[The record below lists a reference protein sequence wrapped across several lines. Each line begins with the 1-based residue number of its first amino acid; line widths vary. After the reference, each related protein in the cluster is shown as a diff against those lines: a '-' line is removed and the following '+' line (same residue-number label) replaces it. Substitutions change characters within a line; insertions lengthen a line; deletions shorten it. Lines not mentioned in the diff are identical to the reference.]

1 MMLMPRMFDED
12 LFDNWMDF
20 PFEREFSRRNPLY
33 GKREKNLMKTDVR
46 QTEDGYELDI
56 DLPGFKK
63 EDVSVKLEN
72 GYLTV
77 SAARSVDGNEAKDSS
92 GYIHKERWSGSCSRS
107 FYLGDGISKQDVKA
121 RMEDGIL
128 HLTLPKK
135 APELPEN
142 NLIAIEG

>member
-77 SAARSVDGNEAKDSS
+77 SAARSVDENEAKDSS

>member
-46 QTEDGYELDI
+46 QTENGYELDI

-77 SAARSVDGNEAKDSS
+77 SAARSVDENEAKDSS

>member
-77 SAARSVDGNEAKDSS
+77 SAARAVDENEAKDSS